1 MQAHTCL
8 HRQTIHA
15 PAPNNGLCECR
26 QLLGVEKAHSSPPQR
41 PSAFLHASL
50 GEEEVGLV

>member
-26 QLLGVEKAHSSPPQR
+26 QLLGMEKAHCSPPQR
-41 PSAFLHASL
+41 PSAFLRASL
-50 GEEEVGLV
+50 GEEEEGLV